1 MKIKICGLFR
11 DEDIDYVNEARPDYI
26 GFVFAQSRR
35 NVSPEQ
41 AARMRR
47 QLLDDIVP
55 VGVFVNAPIEEIS
68 TLYRDGVIAAA
79 QLHGNEDDEYIIR
92 LREATAKAGQKTM
105 PIIKTINSLALKPAH
120 ESVRRVLGSS
130 ARIKSDELEA
140 GKIKALNP
148 DYYLI
153 DSGAGSGRAFN
164 WDILD
169 PLKENRD
176 SGGKPWFL
184 AGGIG
189 LENIEKAIAFKPF
202 ALDISSGAETD
213 GIKDRKKIIQ
223 LTTIARKASGL

>member
-11 DEDIDYVNEARPDYI
+11 DEDVDYVNEARPDYI
-26 GFVFAQSRR
+26 GFVFAQGRR

-47 QLLDDIVP
+47 RLLDDIVP
-55 VGVFVNAPIEEIS
+55 VGVFVNAPIEDIVS
-68 TLYRDGVIAAA
+68 FYHNGVIAIA

-92 LREATAKAGQKTM
+92 LREAAARGQKTM
-105 PIIKTINSLALKPAH
+105 LIIKA
-120 ESVRRVLGSS
+120 V
-130 ARIKSDELEA
+130 KSDELEA
-140 GKIKALNP
+140 GKTTASNP
-148 DYYLI
+148 DCYLI

-164 WDILD
+164 WNILA
-169 PLKENRD
+169 PCKESRNL
-176 SGGKPWFL
+176 GGKPWFL

-189 LENIEKAIAFKPF
+189 LENIEKAITLKPF

-223 LTTIARKASGL
+223 LTTTVRMADKL